1 MSEPDDWLT
10 DPAAIDTLVALNGL
24 QVGDELILRVLHQD
38 DWNIREEMDGSL
50 VQVNDLTNCDP
61 LHGGVTTMSNE
72 RSYRVAWVAGNWE
85 IGRKHIKAWRR
96 PKK

>member
-24 QVGDELILRVLHQD
+24 QVGDELILCVRPRD
-38 DWNIREEMDGSL
+38 NWNLQEEMDGL
-50 VQVNDLTNCDP
+50 VVQVIDLTSCGP
-61 LHGGVTTMSNE
+61 QFRTTFPYE
-72 RSYRVAWVAGNWE
+72 HRVAWVAGNWE